1 MPLSPPP
8 VCLEDRWSW
17 GNAEAPLPYP
27 QRVSVDLQ
35 LILATDEDACRA
47 RTFGVKQRYRG
58 AFSPR
63 RLCVTWRNERNE
75 AAGLPL
81 PALEK
86 CLCRAGRPAWLRLIP
101 LGFAEVSEASSPVHV
116 GGAVKRPPM
125 RKMTRLISHVLRA
138 TADQRRT

>member
-1 MPLSPPP
+1 MLIPAAAVYDAIIPPP

-17 GNAEAPLPYP
+17 GNAEAPPPHP

-63 RLCVTWRNERNE
+63 RLGGTWRNERNE
-75 AAGLPL
+75 ASQPPCCHFLP
-81 PALEK
+81 
-86 CLCRAGRPAWLRLIP
+86 
-101 LGFAEVSEASSPVHV
+101 
-116 GGAVKRPPM
+116 
-125 RKMTRLISHVLRA
+125 
-138 TADQRRT
+138 